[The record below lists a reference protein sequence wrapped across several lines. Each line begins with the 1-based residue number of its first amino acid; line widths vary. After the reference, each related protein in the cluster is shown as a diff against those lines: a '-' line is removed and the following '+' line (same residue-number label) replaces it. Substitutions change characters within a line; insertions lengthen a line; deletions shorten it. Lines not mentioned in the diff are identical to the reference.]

1 MVLEIIPI
9 KIQEEIANGVNLVPL
24 ILESSEINDGD
35 ILVFSQK
42 IVSKNEGRML
52 SLSSVNPSL
61 LANGIASSYG
71 KDPRLI
77 ELILSESERIVRMEN
92 GIIIVKTK
100 HGFVCANAGIDESNV
115 QDGYA
120 TLLPKDPDKS
130 AILLKERIASIDT
143 LINNVGIAGP
153 TGPMES
159 LSISDWRNTIDINL
173 NSHFYFTKHS
183 IPLLKN
189 NKGGSIINISSTAG
203 LFGFPLRT
211 PYVASKWAVI
221 GVTKSL
227 AMELGEFNI
236 RVNAICPGSVSG
248 DRMERVIEAKAK
260 STGISEEELQK
271 DYESMVSLKTFVSK
285 EDIANMALFLLS
297 NEAHKISGQVMTVD
311 GNTERMT

>member
-1 MVLEIIPI
+1 MTQNISSGKNIII
-9 KIQEEIANGVNLVPL
+9 SAAADGIGWSIASLSLDKGYNVYLSDINQKRIDKINKHPL
-24 ILESSEINDGD
+24 INKQLFIDNVDA
-35 ILVFSQK
+35 
-42 IVSKNEGRML
+42 KNQDSVEKYFY
-52 SLSSVNPSL
+52 SL
-61 LANGIASSYG
+61 
-71 KDPRLI
+71 KD
-77 ELILSESERIVRMEN
+77 
-92 GIIIVKTK
+92 
-100 HGFVCANAGIDESNV
+100 
-115 QDGYA
+115 
-120 TLLPKDPDKS
+120 
-130 AILLKERIASIDT
+130 RIASIDA

-159 LSISDWRNTIDINL
+159 LSISDWKNTIDINL

-227 AMELGEFNI
+227 AIELGEFNI
-236 RVNAICPGSVSG
+236 RVNAICPGSVLG
-248 DRMERVIEAKAK
+248 DRMKRVIEAKAK

-271 DYESMVSLKTFVSK
+271 DYESMVSLKTFVSE

-311 GNTERMT
+311 GNTERMN

>member
-1 MVLEIIPI
+1 MTQNISLGKNIIISAAADGIGWSIASLSLDKGYNVYLSDINQKRIDKI
-9 KIQEEIANGVNLVPL
+9 KKHPL
-24 ILESSEINDGD
+24 INKKLFIDNVDA
-35 ILVFSQK
+35 
-42 IVSKNEGRML
+42 KNED
-52 SLSSVNPSL
+52 SVEKYFYS
-61 LANGIASSYG
+61 
-71 KDPRLI
+71 
-77 ELILSESERIVRMEN
+77 
-92 GIIIVKTK
+92 
-100 HGFVCANAGIDESNV
+100 
-115 QDGYA
+115 
-120 TLLPKDPDKS
+120 
-130 AILLKERIASIDT
+130 LKERIASIDA

-159 LSISDWRNTIDINL
+159 LSISDWKNTIDINL

-227 AMELGEFNI
+227 AIELGEFNI
-236 RVNAICPGSVSG
+236 RVNAICPGSVLG
-248 DRMERVIEAKAK
+248 DRMKRVIEAKAK

-271 DYESMVSLKTFVSK
+271 DYESMVSLKTFVSE

-297 NEAHKISGQVMTVD
+297 NEANKISGQVMTVD
-311 GNTERMT
+311 GNTERMN

>member
-1 MVLEIIPI
+1 M
-9 KIQEEIANGVNLVPL
+9 
-24 ILESSEINDGD
+24 
-35 ILVFSQK
+35 SQGNS
-42 IVSKNEGRML
+42 VSKN
-52 SLSSVNPSL
+52 
-61 LANGIASSYG
+61 
-71 KDPRLI
+71 
-77 ELILSESERIVRMEN
+77 
-92 GIIIVKTK
+92 IIISASADGLGWCMATFLIDQGHTVYLSDINQQK
-100 HGFVCANAGIDESNV
+100 IDEINEHPLINKKLFIDNV
-115 QDGYA
+115 DARNSDSVKQYF
-120 TLLPKDPDKS
+120 S
-130 AILLKERIASIDT
+130 SLKEKIASIDA

-173 NSHFYFTKHS
+173 NSHFYFTKQS

-211 PYVASKWAVI
+211 PYVATKWAVI

-248 DRMERVIEAKAK
+248 DRMQRVIEAKAK
-260 STGISEEELQK
+260 STGVSEEELQK

-285 EDIANMALFLLS
+285 EDIANMVLFLLS
-297 NEAHKISGQVMTVD
+297 NKAHKISGQVMTVD